1 MIFHPVENTAVTS
14 GGGYSPRRYRF
25 SLLTA
30 VATFILIIA
39 GGLVTSQQAG
49 DSVPD
54 WPLNFGRI
62 VPWEQLVG
70 NVRFEYGHRVIAT
83 TVGLLTILLNIVLWR
98 DERRRWVRQLGLVAL
113 AAVVLQGLLGG
124 VRVLLLEYRVPV
136 AIIHACLA
144 QTFFSLIVGLTVFTS
159 RAWFDM
165 SKPES
170 GARSLQNEDDGRETA
185 ITNHPSA
192 QTNDGIGQSEKTRF
206 AATMGTAAVIAIFLQ
221 LLLGAAFRHGWMGI
235 IPHLLGAGLVAVL
248 LGWTLL
254 TILKHIPSIY
264 LQQPARWTFGLLVV
278 QLGLGIAA
286 YFARVASYDDPQP
299 LFYMV
304 SLTVAHVAGGALT
317 LAMAVVIVLRLY
329 RLRVQASEASSHT
342 SDLRSVSWSDV

>member
-1 MIFHPVENTAVTS
+1 MIFQPVEKTAVTP
-14 GGGYSPRRYRF
+14 GGAYSPRRYRF
-25 SLLTA
+25 SLVTA

-70 NVRFEYGHRVIAT
+70 NVRFEYGHRVIAA

-98 DERRRWVRQLGLVAL
+98 DEPRRWVRQLGLLAL
-113 AAVVLQGLLGG
+113 IAVVLQGLLGG

-159 RAWFDM
+159 RAWFEM
-165 SKPES
+165 ANAFSEGNPKHEIRNPKRSES
-170 GARSLQNEDDGRETA
+170 PPAGADER
-185 ITNHPSA
+185 I
-192 QTNDGIGQSEKTRF
+192 RF
-206 AATMGTAAVIAIFLQ
+206 AATMGTAAVIAIFVQ
-221 LLLGAAFRHGWMGI
+221 LLLGAAFRHGWLGI
-235 IPHLLGAGLVAVL
+235 IPHLLGAVLVAIL

-264 LQQPARWTFGLLVV
+264 LQRPARWTLGLLVV
-278 QLGLGIAA
+278 QLALGIAA

-329 RLRVQASEASSHT
+329 RIKIQASEASSQT
-342 SDLRSVSWSDV
+342 SDVRNISWSDV